1 MVEQMTKN
9 CHELFQSVLTRNL
22 PDLVSFCC
30 TFVFSQIASDLVS
43 TKRLDQLACAHPSLA
58 LKSSGSS
65 SCWLVLGGV
74 RWMRAGSDPPEI
86 TCSDLCDVSAAGF
99 IIVRVEAQV

>member
-43 TKRLDQLACAHPSLA
+43 TKRLDQLACA
-58 LKSSGSS
+58 
-65 SCWLVLGGV
+65 
-74 RWMRAGSDPPEI
+74 
-86 TCSDLCDVSAAGF
+86 
-99 IIVRVEAQV
+99 